1 MARVPY
7 LDKHDLPP
15 EYQELLNRSINVT
28 RALVHSPKAARKFG
42 ALGNYIRHGSTL
54 DSRLSEMAIIQ
65 VGYLTRSPYEY
76 SHHVKIGMDMG
87 VSAGDIRA
95 IAAETA
101 GKPSSLDALSSAV
114 IRAAR
119 EMTTDL
125 TISDATF
132 ALLLDELGTERLIDL
147 ILAIATYNGVVR
159 ILGAL
164 QIDVEADYLTYL
176 EQFPLP
182 TA

>member
-1 MARVPY
+1 M
-7 LDKHDLPP
+7 
-15 EYQELLNRSINVT
+15 
-28 RALVHSPKAARKFG
+28 
-42 ALGNYIRHGSTL
+42 
-54 DSRLSEMAIIQ
+54 
-65 VGYLTRSPYEY
+65 
-76 SHHVKIGMDMG
+76 
-87 VSAGDIRA
+87 
-95 IAAETA
+95 
-101 GKPSSLDALSSAV
+101 

-132 ALLLDELGTERLIDL
+132 ALLQDELGTERLIDL

-164 QIDVEADYLTYL
+164 QIDVEDDYLTYL

-182 TA
+182 EI

>member
-65 VGYLTRSPYEY
+65 VGYLTRQPYEY

-87 VSAGDIRA
+87 VSEDDIIGGGGSDKPEFSAALWAEWCADRPDFWEP
-95 IAAETA
+95 IAT
-101 GKPSSLDALSSAV
+101 
-114 IRAAR
+114 
-119 EMTTDL
+119 
-125 TISDATF
+125 
-132 ALLLDELGTERLIDL
+132 ALLEAYKNHARS
-147 ILAIATYNGVVR
+147 LADA
-159 ILGAL
+159 AKK
-164 QIDVEADYLTYL
+164 
-176 EQFPLP
+176 
-182 TA
+182 

>member
-1 MARVPY
+1 MARIPY
-7 LDKHDLPP
+7 LDKQDLPP

-28 RALVHSPKAARKFG
+28 RALAHSPKAARKFG

-65 VGYLTRSPYEY
+65 VGYLSRSPYEY

-87 VSAGDIRA
+87 VSEEDIRA
-95 IAAETA
+95 IADESA
-101 GKPSSLDALSSAV
+101 GRPTKLDPLAKAA

-119 EMTTDL
+119 EMTKDL
-125 TISDATF
+125 TISGETF
-132 ALLLDELGTERLIDL
+132 AFLHNELGTERLVDL
-147 ILAIATYNGVVR
+147 ILAIAIYNGVVR

-164 QIDVEADYLTYL
+164 QIDVEDDYRIYL
-176 EQFPLP
+176 ERFPLP
-182 TA
+182 AD

>member
-7 LDKHDLPP
+7 LDKQDLPA

-28 RALVHSPKAARKFG
+28 RALAHSPRAARRFG
-42 ALGNYIRHGSTL
+42 ALGNYIRNGSTL

-87 VSAGDIRA
+87 VSEDDIRA
-95 IAAETA
+95 IADETA
-101 GKPSSLDALSSAV
+101 GKTTGLDPLAKAA

-125 TISDATF
+125 TVSDDTF
-132 ALLLDELGTERLIDL
+132 ALLLGELGTERLVDL

-164 QIDVEADYLTYL
+164 QIDVEDDYQVYL
-176 EQFPLP
+176 EKFPLP
-182 TA
+182 MA